1 MSNHPSK
8 QPKPIMSEKKVLCLL
23 NDGVE
28 ETELV
33 APVDILRRAGVEVT
47 IAAMQEL
54 TVTSKEGLKI
64 GGDVKI
70 DEVNTAD
77 FDALMIPGG
86 PAVMELLED
95 GRAGKLAKEFA
106 DAGKTVAAICAAP
119 LILDQVGLLE
129 GKRFTCYESCKQQ
142 LTNALNERVVIDG
155 ELITS
160 CGPGTALDFGFA
172 LAQHLCGKAKAT
184 QVIEEMMA

>member
-1 MSNHPSK
+1 M
-8 QPKPIMSEKKVLCLL
+8 ETKKVLCLL

-47 IAAMQEL
+47 IAAMKQL
-54 TVTSKEGLKI
+54 TVTGKEGLKI
-64 GGDVKI
+64 SGDALI
-70 DEVNTAD
+70 GDLDTAD
-77 FDALMIPGG
+77 FDCLMIPGG
-86 PAVMELLED
+86 PAVMELVED
-95 GRAGKLAKEFA
+95 GRAAKIAKEFA

-119 LILDQVGLLE
+119 LILDQAGLLE
-129 GKRFTCYESCKQQ
+129 GKRFTCYSSVRED
-142 LTNALNERVVIDG
+142 LTAALDEKVVIDG

-172 LAQHLCGKAKAT
+172 VAQHLCGKAKTT
-184 QVIEEMMA
+184 QIIEEMMA

>member
-1 MSNHPSK
+1 M
-8 QPKPIMSEKKVLCLL
+8 ETKKVLCLL

-33 APVDILRRAGVEVT
+33 APVDVLRRAGVTVT
-47 IAAMQEL
+47 LAAMKEL
-54 TVTSKEGLKI
+54 VVTGKEGIQL
-64 GGDVKI
+64 GGDALL
-70 DEVNTAD
+70 EELNSAD

-95 GRAGKLAKEFA
+95 GRAAKLAKDFA

-119 LILDQVGLLE
+119 LILNQAGLLE
-129 GKRFTCYESCKQQ
+129 GKRFTCYSSVRET
-142 LTNALNERVVIDG
+142 LTAALDEKVVIDG

-172 LAQHLCGKAKAT
+172 IAQHLCGKAKAT
-184 QVIEEMMA
+184 EIIEEMMA

>member
-1 MSNHPSK
+1 M
-8 QPKPIMSEKKVLCLL
+8 ETKKVLCLL
-23 NDGVE
+23 NEGVE
-28 ETELV
+28 ETEFV
-33 APVDILRRAGVEVT
+33 APIDVLRRAGVEVT
-47 IAAMQEL
+47 IAAMKEL
-54 TVTSKEGLKI
+54 LVTGKEGIKV
-64 GGDVKI
+64 GGDALL
-70 DEVNTAD
+70 DDLNPSD
-77 FDALMIPGG
+77 YDCLMIPGG

-129 GKRFTCYESCKQQ
+129 GKRFTCYESCKEG
-142 LTNALNERVVIDG
+142 LPGALNERVVIDG

-172 LAQHLCGKAKAT
+172 IAQHLVGKAKST
-184 QVIEEMMA
+184 EIIEEMMA

>member
-1 MSNHPSK
+1 MDT
-8 QPKPIMSEKKVLCLL
+8 KKVLCLL

-47 IAAMQEL
+47 IAAMKEL
-54 TVTSKEGLKI
+54 IVTSKEGIKI
-64 GGDVKI
+64 GGDALL
-70 DEVNTAD
+70 AD
-77 FDALMIPGG
+77 LNPADYDCLMIPGG
-86 PAVMELLED
+86 PAVMELMED
-95 GRAGKLAKEFA
+95 GRAGQLAKDFTE
-106 DAGKTVAAICAAP
+106 AGKTVAAICAAP

-129 GKRFTCYESCKQQ
+129 GKKFTCYESCKEQ
-142 LTNALNERVVIDG
+142 LTAALNERVVIDG

-172 LAQHLCGKAKAT
+172 VAQHLTGKAKAT
-184 QVIEEMMA
+184 EIIEEMMA